1 MPSKHHRCNFGEFFI
16 RCFGKT
22 EGGREG
28 PFPTT
33 PRFVTV
39 LPFSTPLGG
48 VGSSWVGWGP
58 FRAYLVSRATCHMH
72 AWVISVSNGQPF
84 RQSCLN
90 RNQPV
95 LPTHPNNRR
104 VASRRT
110 TLHCVAVV
118 CLAFFDT
125 LPCCVRCAPPLAP
138 YYPYL
143 AHPEKQII
151 LVCLSWVVRHQARN
165 A

>member
-95 LPTHPNNRR
+95 LPTHTPTTVGSRR
-104 VASRRT
+104 VAQHCIALQSCAWPSLIPCPVACGAPPSPLT
-110 TLHCVAVV
+110 TH
-118 CLAFFDT
+118 T
-125 LPCCVRCAPPLAP
+125 LPTLKSKSSLCA
-138 YYPYL
+138 
-143 AHPEKQII
+143 
-151 LVCLSWVVRHQARN
+151 
-165 A
+165 